1 MRLWIGILTFL
12 LGAGIWARSE
22 WRPGR
27 GPAWLGRLGLGT
39 AALGLSTLAMTQ
51 PGLSWIIASICFSI
65 VAIVLIGWVV
75 VETLRRR

>member
-22 WRPGR
+22 WRENPAPGWV
-27 GPAWLGRLGLGT
+27 ARLGLGT

-51 PGLSWIIASICFSI
+51 PGLWWIIASICFSI
-65 VAIVLIGWVV
+65 VAIILIGWVI
-75 VETLRRR
+75 TDTIRRR